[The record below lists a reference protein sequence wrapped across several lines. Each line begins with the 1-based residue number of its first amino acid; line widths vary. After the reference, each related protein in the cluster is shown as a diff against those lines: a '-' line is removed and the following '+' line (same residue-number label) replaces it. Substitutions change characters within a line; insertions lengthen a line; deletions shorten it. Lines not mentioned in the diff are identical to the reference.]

1 MGYQKSGP
9 HTYGAGLGPVGAE
22 RPLKSRV
29 ILIETMSSAR
39 TKALSY
45 ISLYLLPGR
54 GEKGGDSINI

>member
-22 RPLKSRV
+22 RQLKSRV